1 MPRKERG
8 ENPQPLGE
16 LNKTEKENAA
26 VQAWIERELN
36 ESPPLSD
43 EQLRSVGEILG
54 IRLIRRSSKL
64 A

>member
-1 MPRKERG
+1 MPCKEER
-8 ENPQPLGE
+8 
-16 LNKTEKENAA
+16 ENAA
-26 VQAWIERELN
+26 VQAWIEREIS

-54 IRLIRRSSKL
+54 LHLIRKSSKP